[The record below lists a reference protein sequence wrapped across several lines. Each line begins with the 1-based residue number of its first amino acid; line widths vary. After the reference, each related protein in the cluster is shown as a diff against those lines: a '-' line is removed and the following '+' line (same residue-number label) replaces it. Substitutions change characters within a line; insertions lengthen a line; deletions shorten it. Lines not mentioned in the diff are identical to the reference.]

1 MTLIKLDLIDEKL
14 FGFKSSQ
21 VYSKSLVTIVAKIG
35 KDIMNIVQSQV
46 FDLFLRNSEVTE
58 LYIDELL
65 KIEISSLLSIEAF
78 LNKMIKM
85 KLEKKPFKKEF
96 SGLIFKEFIKIPQY
110 YLQHLSYTKSLL
122 HFIDTEKVFKLTLSF
137 STDIPISEYMELISI
152 LNSK

>member
-21 VYSKSLVTIVAKIG
+21 VYSKSLVAIVAKVG

-65 KIEISSLLSIEAF
+65 KIEISSLASIEAF
-78 LNKMIKM
+78 LNKMAKIRR
-85 KLEKKPFKKEF
+85 KEF
-96 SGLIFKEFIKIPQY
+96 SGLVFKEFIKIPQY
-110 YLQHLSYTKSLL
+110 YEQHLSYSKSLL
-122 HFIDTEKVFKLTLSF
+122 DFIDTEKVFKLTLSF
-137 STDIPISEYMELISI
+137 STDIPIL
-152 LNSK
+152 

>member
-21 VYSKSLVTIVAKIG
+21 VYSKSLVAIVAKVG

-65 KIEISSLLSIEAF
+65 KIEISSLTSIEAF
-78 LNKMIKM
+78 LNKMMKM
-85 KLEKKPFKKEF
+85 KQEEKKAFRKEF
-96 SGLIFKEFIKIPQY
+96 SGLFFK
-110 YLQHLSYTKSLL
+110 
-122 HFIDTEKVFKLTLSF
+122 
-137 STDIPISEYMELISI
+137 
-152 LNSK
+152 

>member
-21 VYSKSLVTIVAKIG
+21 VYSKSLVTIVAKVG

-65 KIEISSLLSIEAF
+65 KIEISSLASIEAF
-78 LNKMIKM
+78 LNKMARM
-85 KLEKKPFKKEF
+85 RRKEF
-96 SGLIFKEFIKIPQY
+96 SGLVFKEFIKIPQY
-110 YLQHLSYTKSLL
+110 YEQHLSYSKSLL
-122 HFIDTEKVFKLTLSF
+122 DFIDTEKVFKLTLSF
-137 STDIPISEYMELISI
+137 STDIPIL
-152 LNSK
+152 

>member
-21 VYSKSLVTIVAKIG
+21 VYSKSLVTIVAKVG

-65 KIEISSLLSIEAF
+65 KIEISSLASIEAF
-78 LNKMIKM
+78 LNKMAKM
-85 KLEKKPFKKEF
+85 RRKEF
-96 SGLIFKEFIKIPQY
+96 SGLVFKEFIKIPQY
-110 YLQHLSYTKSLL
+110 YEQHLSYSKSLL
-122 HFIDTEKVFKLTLSF
+122 DFIDTEKVFKLTLSF
-137 STDIPISEYMELISI
+137 STDIPIL
-152 LNSK
+152 

>member
-21 VYSKSLVTIVAKIG
+21 VYSKSLVAIVAKVG

-65 KIEISSLLSIEAF
+65 KIEISSLASIEAF
-78 LNKMIKM
+78 LNKMAKM
-85 KLEKKPFKKEF
+85 RRKEF
-96 SGLIFKEFIKIPQY
+96 SGLVFKEFIKIPQY
-110 YLQHLSYTKSLL
+110 YEQHLSYSKSLL
-122 HFIDTEKVFKLTLSF
+122 DFIDTEKVFKLTLSF
-137 STDIPISEYMELISI
+137 STDIPIL
-152 LNSK
+152 